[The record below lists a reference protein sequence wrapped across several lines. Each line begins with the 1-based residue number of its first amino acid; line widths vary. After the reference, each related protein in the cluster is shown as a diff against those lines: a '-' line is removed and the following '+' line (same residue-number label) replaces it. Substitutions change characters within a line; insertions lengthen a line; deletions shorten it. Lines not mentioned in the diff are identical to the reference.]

1 MSNERNP
8 VRVGPIPFIY
18 KNLITI
24 GESGTHKSVSLI
36 VERLLAL
43 LAFSTNPIV
52 ANNPIVTI
60 GANNTIVTIGAN
72 ANSDY
77 KEFDE
82 TTRLLAE
89 KEVSYI

>member
-1 MSNERNP
+1 MSQIVVFN
-8 VRVGPIPFIY
+8 G
-18 KNLITI
+18 
-24 GESGTHKSVSLI
+24 VSLI
-36 VERLLAL
+36 VERLLAY
-43 LAFSTNPIV
+43 STNPIV
-52 ANNPIVTI
+52 ANNPIVTIGANNPIVTIGANNPIVTI